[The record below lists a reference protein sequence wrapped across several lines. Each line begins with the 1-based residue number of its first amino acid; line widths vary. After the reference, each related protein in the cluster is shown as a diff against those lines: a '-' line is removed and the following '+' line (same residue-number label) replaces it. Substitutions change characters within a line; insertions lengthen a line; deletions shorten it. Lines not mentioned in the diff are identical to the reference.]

1 MLDLNDVCLAIAT
14 FRNDDEVIALIDAVT
29 NDDGRTPFAKI
40 IVVDSMGTGRIPRW
54 LADQERDDVEY
65 HSFDENLGSAGNL
78 HQRLRLAAQ
87 TEASYCYGINHDGE
101 VDLQVVETLRQHAT
115 AHPSVGVVYPLRF
128 RPNRGGAWDRSGK
141 HRFALPFTGSRERPD
156 ASHLLEEVTWASS
169 NGALYALAPVRAG
182 INVWIELWHGW
193 EDLEYGMRLKQK
205 GYKQLR
211 CMDAVFVDHY
221 EYREFKVLGRSFFI
235 SDKPAWYVY
244 YFARNLIAATKRN
257 NPDPLSLSILTLRL
271 AQEALVT
278 AALRR
283 DKQQR
288 AELLLRGIV
297 DGIRGKMGKRAFP

>member
-1 MLDLNDVCLAIAT
+1 MPDLNDVCLAIAT
-14 FRNDDEVIALIDAVT
+14 FRNDDKVIALIDAVT
-29 NDDGRTPFAKI
+29 NDDGRSPFSKI
-40 IVVDSMGTGRIPRW
+40 IVVDSIGTDRIPRW
-54 LADQERDDVEY
+54 LADQERNDVEY
-65 HSFDENLGSAGNL
+65 HNFDENLGSAGNL
-78 HQRLRLAAQ
+78 HERLRLAAQ
-87 TEASYCYGINHDGE
+87 TETTYCYAINHDGE
-101 VDLQVVETLRQHAT
+101 VDLQAVETMRRHAN
-115 AHPSVGVVYPLRF
+115 ARSSVGVVYPLRF
-128 RPNRGGAWDRSGK
+128 RPSRGGAWDRSGK
-141 HRFALPFTGSRERPD
+141 HGFAWRFTGSRERPD
-156 ASHLLEEVTWASS
+156 AFNSVEEVTWASS

-182 INVWIELWHGW
+182 INVWKELWMGW

-221 EYREFKVLGRSFFI
+221 EYREFKVLGRSFYI
-235 SDKPAWYVY
+235 ADKPAWYAY

-257 NPDPLSLSILTLRL
+257 NPDPLSFSILTLRL
-271 AQEALVT
+271 VQEALVT